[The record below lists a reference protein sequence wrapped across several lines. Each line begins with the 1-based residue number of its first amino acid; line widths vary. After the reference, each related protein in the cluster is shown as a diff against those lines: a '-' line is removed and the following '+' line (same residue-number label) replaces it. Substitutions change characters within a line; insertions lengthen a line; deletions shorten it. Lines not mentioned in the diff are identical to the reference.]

1 MGKGAIAEHAIGP
14 FFCANLENFAYYGCR
29 VSHTQLADRATGN
42 LMHNSWRN
50 WILTI
55 VATIF
60 VAATAGC
67 NNSSTAS
74 NASPAPSPVATIAA
88 SPTGS
93 GDDLATKFPGAP
105 ILKGKATVLMMV
117 KGEAITLELDGDN
130 APVTAGNFADLISKN
145 VYDGLIFHRVVRQP
159 SPFVAQGGDP
169 KSKDPNVP
177 IEQLGQ
183 SGYLDASGQERRI
196 PLEIKPASSAKTI
209 YGMTFEQASLSDKPK
224 LTHKRG
230 ALAMARSA
238 DPNSASSQFYITL
251 ADVSFLD
258 GNYAVFGY
266 VTQGMDV
273 VDKIQQGDR
282 IDSVK
287 ITQGAENLKAG
298 K

>member
-1 MGKGAIAEHAIGP
+1 
-14 FFCANLENFAYYGCR
+14 
-29 VSHTQLADRATGN
+29 
-42 LMHNSWRN
+42 MHNSWRN

-67 NNSSTAS
+67 NNSSNAGNVAPTTAS
-74 NASPAPSPVATIAA
+74 PSPVATIAA
-88 SPTGS
+88 SPTAAA
-93 GDDLATKFPGAP
+93 GDELAAKFPGAP
-105 ILKGKATVLMMV
+105 ILRGKATVLMMV

-130 APVTAGNFADLISKN
+130 APVTAGNFADLISKG

-196 PLEIKPASSAKTI
+196 PLEIKPASNAKTV
-209 YGMTFEQASLSDKPK
+209 YGMTFEQASVSDKPK

-287 ITQGAENLKAG
+287 LTQGAENLKAG

>member
-209 YGMTFEQASLSDKPK
+209 YGMTFEQASLSDKPTSVEPWPWPDRRIPT
-224 LTHKRG
+224 LPPPSSISPWPMSLSLMATMPS
-230 ALAMARSA
+230 LAMSPKAWMWWTKSSRAIELTRSRL
-238 DPNSASSQFYITL
+238 PKGRRT
-251 ADVSFLD
+251 
-258 GNYAVFGY
+258 
-266 VTQGMDV
+266 
-273 VDKIQQGDR
+273 
-282 IDSVK
+282 
-287 ITQGAENLKAG
+287 
-298 K
+298 

>member
-1 MGKGAIAEHAIGP
+1 
-14 FFCANLENFAYYGCR
+14 
-29 VSHTQLADRATGN
+29 
-42 LMHNSWRN
+42 MHNSWRN

-67 NNSSTAS
+67 NNSSNAS
-74 NASPAPSPVATIAA
+74 NANPSTAPSPVATIAA
-88 SPTGS
+88 SPTAS
-93 GDDLATKFPGAP
+93 TAGDDLATKFPGAP

-196 PLEIKPASSAKTI
+196 PLEIKPASSAKTV
-209 YGMTFEQASLSDKPK
+209 YGMTFEQASLSEKPK

-251 ADVSFLD
+251 ADVAFLD
-258 GNYAVFGY
+258 GSYAVFGY

>member
-1 MGKGAIAEHAIGP
+1 MGP
-14 FFCANLENFAYYGCR
+14 FFCAKVENFAYHGCR
-29 VSHTQLADRATGN
+29 VSHTQLADPATGN

-67 NNSSTAS
+67 NNSSNAS
-74 NASPAPSPVATIAA
+74 NASSTPSPVATIAA
-88 SPTGS
+88 SPASPTASAGA
-93 GDDLATKFPGAP
+93 GDDLAAKFPGAP

-117 KGEAITLELDGDN
+117 KGEAITLELDGEN

-196 PLEIKPASSAKTI
+196 PLEIKPASSAKTV
-209 YGMTFEQASLSDKPK
+209 YGMTFEQASLSEKPK

-287 ITQGAENLKAG
+287 ITQGADNLKAG

>member
-1 MGKGAIAEHAIGP
+1 
-14 FFCANLENFAYYGCR
+14 
-29 VSHTQLADRATGN
+29 
-42 LMHNSWRN
+42 MHNSWRN

-67 NNSSTAS
+67 NNSSNAS
-74 NASPAPSPVATIAA
+74 NTNPTPSPVATIAA
-88 SPTGS
+88 SPTPS
-93 GDDLATKFPGAP
+93 SSAAGDDLATKFPGAP

-117 KGEAITLELDGDN
+117 KGEAITLELDGEN
-130 APVTAGNFADLISKN
+130 APVTAGNFADLISKG

-177 IEQLGQ
+177 MEQLGQ

-196 PLEIKPASSAKTI
+196 PLEIKPASSAKTV
-209 YGMTFEQASLSDKPK
+209 YGMTFEQASLSEKPK